1 LSGVFGRS
9 PTVAGFRKTLKAM
22 LGKPHPP
29 LRGRA
34 SGTANLTANRARRH
48 TACRQQYN
56 PRSLEQAILGFRG
69 ADKTFQYGPIILPQ
83 FNSSC
88 FRDGFHPLS
97 ESRLRHQ

>member
-1 LSGVFGRS
+1 
-9 PTVAGFRKTLKAM
+9 M